1 VIVFSNGIC
10 YSDHMEHRA
19 SRNLFDQRALRI
31 RPALVMFLAF
41 VYLFVGLAHAT
52 AHVNETITGFKV
64 IPTTIAL
71 EASLATDGLDDGNSE
86 KLSAGGEY
94 CQVYAPILVPVLARV
109 ATPSAQLI
117 GPRFRE
123 PTLLV
128 EDHPRLDTPPP
139 KNLI

>member
-1 VIVFSNGIC
+1 
-10 YSDHMEHRA
+10 MEHRT
-19 SRNLFDQRALRI
+19 SRNLSEQRALRV

-52 AHVNETITGFKV
+52 AHVNETIAGFKV

-71 EASLATDGLDDGNSE
+71 ATSLATDGLDDGGSE

-94 CQVYAPILVPVLARV
+94 CQVYVPILLPVLARV

-117 GPRFRE
+117 DPQFGV

-128 EDHPRLDTPPP
+128 EDHRRLDKPPP
-139 KNLI
+139 KNI